1 METELEIRQPTTEQQ
16 LATLWS
22 RGRAM
27 ETELELRLAAVE
39 QQLATVQK
47 QLASLAALTAAKP
60 VEPLATGC
68 TIDYEQHEGIVIV
81 SYKPPGSLAWIATCL
96 WHSALAAFDTDLFS
110 ARTSCRA
117 RIDSLLDAR
126 DLSSKEATWAFS
138 VKNGIDELS
147 SDCSTASLDAFCML
161 LNSTR
166 GIQAS
171 KDAMYLLGCWLIV
184 NSELPL
190 KAKAWARKR
199 LASKADIPW
208 QAILQQELART

>member
-1 METELEIRQPTTEQQ
+1 METKLEVSDSYSIV
-16 LATLWS
+16 S
-22 RGRAM
+22 RFV
-27 ETELELRLAAVE
+27 EPKLELRLAAIE
-39 QQLATVQK
+39 QQLAAVQK
-47 QLASLAALTAAKP
+47 QLAELTAAKP
-60 VEPLATGC
+60 VELAAGR

-96 WHSALAAFDTDLFS
+96 WHSALAAFDTDLES
-110 ARTSCRA
+110 AKASCRA
-117 RIDSLLDAR
+117 RIDSLLNAR
-126 DLSSKEATWAFS
+126 DLSAKEATWSFS
-138 VKNGIDELS
+138 ITNGIDELS
-147 SDCSTASLDAFCML
+147 GDCSNASLDAFCML

-166 GIQAS
+166 GIQVN
-171 KDAMYLLGCWLIV
+171 KDAMHLLGCWLIV